1 MTLIEVAV
9 IAAKA
14 RDESPGSGLPRRAR
28 RAMGTAKRKAGSDSL
43 LSQLTILRL
52 AFRGGKARPKPG
64 PYRGPRYRGSG
75 EEQAPDLPRAA

>member
-1 MTLIEVAV
+1 
-9 IAAKA
+9 
-14 RDESPGSGLPRRAR
+14 
-28 RAMGTAKRKAGSDSL
+28 MGTAKRKAGSDSL